1 MIKLDIWIN
10 KIIIINKFILI
21 KIEINIDEIKIIYM
35 NEVIIILDI
44 RVMYINNIINM
55 FILII

>member
-21 KIEINIDEIKIIYM
+21 KIEISIDEIKIIYM

-44 RVMYINNIINM
+44 RVMYINNTINM